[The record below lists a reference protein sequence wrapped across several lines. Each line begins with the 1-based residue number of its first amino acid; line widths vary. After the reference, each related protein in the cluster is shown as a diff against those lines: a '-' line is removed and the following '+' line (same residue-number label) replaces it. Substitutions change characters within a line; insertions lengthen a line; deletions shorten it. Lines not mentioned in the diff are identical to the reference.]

1 MVILAWL
8 IVLLMWLFAM
18 YLIYLIIRVLFS
30 PFEHRWFKKLL
41 FYYFPRVLQ
50 PLSPAH
56 KFINIYYKKLTYE
69 ERKRFEW
76 RAFYFLTTT
85 NVEFRNFK
93 SLEIINPNS
102 IRYLIASV
110 ATQMTLFLPED
121 CFDAFSKI
129 IIYPDKYFSRVT
141 QQFHNGE
148 TNPTAGHII
157 LSYPA
162 FRKGFE
168 TNVDGINLLMHE
180 LAHALWVEHAILDYQ
195 IFNSDALDH
204 YKKIALREYELMLRE
219 ENHFLRKYARTNQ
232 EEFFAVTVENFFER
246 PAELKNALPSL
257 YQAMAQLLNQD
268 TLKLL
273 S

>member
-1 MVILAWL
+1 MLAWVL
-8 IVLLMWLFAM
+8 ILLMWGFAL
-18 YLIYLIIRVLFS
+18 YLIYLVLRLVFS

-41 FYYFPRVLQ
+41 FYYFPRILR
-50 PLSPAH
+50 PLSPSH
-56 KFINIYYKKLTYE
+56 KFINVYYHKLSQE
-69 ERKRFEW
+69 ERKKFEW

-85 NVEFRNFK
+85 KVEFRDFK

-121 CFDAFSKI
+121 CFDAFDTI
-129 IIYPDKYFSRVT
+129 IIYPDKYFSRFT
-141 QQFHNGE
+141 QKFHAGE
-148 TNPTAGHII
+148 TNPSTGHIL

-168 TNVDGINLLMHE
+168 TTSDGVNLLMHE
-180 LAHALWVEHAILDYQ
+180 LAHALWVEHSLLDYH
-195 IFNSDALDH
+195 IFDTEALNH
-204 YKKIALREYELMLRE
+204 YTEIAAREYQVMVTE
-219 ENHFLRKYARTNQ
+219 ENHFLRKYARTNP

-246 PAELKNALPSL
+246 PAALKKALPHL
-257 YQAMAQLLNQD
+257 YEAMARLLNQD
-268 TLKLL
+268 TLNLQ